1 MIGGSLYFDFVI
13 NDDVTVTLLEW
24 ACLKKSHEST
34 YVINTNVHIT
44 DITHVHKFDNGLFC
58 EAPTPTTT

>member
-1 MIGGSLYFDFVI
+1 MI

-44 DITHVHKFDNGLFC
+44 DITHVHKFDNGSLC
-58 EAPTPTTT
+58 EAPAPTTT